1 MALLRRRHLPPEI
14 EGAFESFRV
23 VVELVERAKTVL
35 PEAMPSTRLPGRP
48 LPDVLMEFESQLEAA
63 RLAMPAW
70 RRPEVREEWI
80 ACGSGISDGL
90 ARAERLR
97 LEAPDIGGFE
107 GLIGVLG
114 DLLAT
119 LEPFEVAASRFDALR
134 V

>member
-1 MALLRRRHLPPEI
+1 MALLRRRHLPPEL
-14 EGAFESFRV
+14 ECAFKSFRLV
-23 VVELVERAKTVL
+23 VALVERAKAVL
-35 PEAMPSTRLPGRP
+35 PEAMPSTRFAGRP
-48 LPDVLMEFESQLEAA
+48 LPDVLMEFESQLGAA
-63 RLAMPAW
+63 RRAMPTW
-70 RRPEVREEWI
+70 RRPEVDEEWI
-80 ACGSGISDGL
+80 ACSSGISDGL

-114 DLLAT
+114 NLLAT